1 MKDLHAASWQWRISQ
16 LFGPKLHFLRE
27 LDAASTR
34 NHGAIL
40 DDAIQVPMYIFMYC

>member
-1 MKDLHAASWQWRISQ
+1 MQ
-16 LFGPKLHFLRE
+16 LVGNGGSHNFAGRNRTSCANWMRRRP
-27 LDAASTR
+27 